1 MSLIAQYVDHDRPA
15 MSLESM
21 IEHIAVESG
30 VIANMLETFKKVV
43 PSFMLQLRDTN
54 SHLAETAKT
63 NDEINIKLN
72 GKERKTLE
80 RAKHLNF
87 ITFGERI
94 ISAPENFKGDFIQYA
109 ILLNNIATV
118 AYQTQ
123 NTILSEYNHILS
135 SFITNKEEKISLKD
149 HTVFFNRIKQEREAF
164 AKELGQFLNPKVGTT
179 KVKFR
184 EVLGRMADLE
194 PLLKE
199 TAKLTSQHSRAKL
212 QDINNSVNQSV
223 DLLNIIVSGVQDGS
237 ITNVSPNATMNI
249 SRGAYEV
256 AKYVEFVGVIYFDIT
271 VFLNCVVGMMD
282 SIMLGHVDP

>member
-43 PSFMLQLRDTN
+43 PSFLYQLRDTN
-54 SHLAETAKT
+54 KHISELSNTT
-63 NDEINIKLN
+63 DDLGIKLN
-72 GKERKTLE
+72 SKERKAIE
-80 RAKHLNF
+80 RARHLDF
-87 ITFGERI
+87 VTFGERI

-109 ILLNNIATV
+109 VLLNHVATL
-118 AYQTQ
+118 AYQSQ
-123 NTILSEYNHILS
+123 NTILAEYNHILS

-149 HTVFFNRIKQEREAF
+149 HTLFFNRVKQEREGLTE
-164 AKELGQFLNPKVGTT
+164 KLKDFLNPKVGTS

-184 EVLGRMADLE
+184 EVLGRMGDLE

-199 TAKLTSQHSRAKL
+199 TAKLSSQHSRAKL
-212 QDINNSVNQSV
+212 QDINNSVNQCV
-223 DLLNIIVSGVQDGS
+223 DLLNIIVSGVEDGT

-271 VFLNCVVGMMD
+271 VFLNCVVGMLD
-282 SIMLGHVDP
+282 SVMLGHTEV

>member
-1 MSLIAQYVDHDRPA
+1 MSLIAQYVDHDRPS

-43 PSFMLQLRDTN
+43 PSFLYQLRDTN
-54 SHLAETAKT
+54 KHISELSNTT
-63 NDEINIKLN
+63 DDLGVKLN
-72 GKERKTLE
+72 SKERKAIE
-80 RAKHLNF
+80 RARHLDF
-87 ITFGERI
+87 VTFGERI

-109 ILLNNIATV
+109 VLLNHIATL
-118 AYQTQ
+118 AYQSQ
-123 NTILSEYNHILS
+123 NTILAEYNHILS

-149 HTVFFNRIKQEREAF
+149 HTLFFNRVKQEREGLAE
-164 AKELGQFLNPKVGTT
+164 KLKDFLNPKVGTS

-184 EVLGRMADLE
+184 EVLGRMGDLE

-199 TAKLTSQHSRAKL
+199 TAKLSSQHSRAKL
-212 QDINNSVNQSV
+212 QDINNSVNQCV
-223 DLLNIIVSGVQDGS
+223 DLLNIIVTGVQDGS
-237 ITNVSPNATMNI
+237 ISNVSPNATMNI

-271 VFLNCVVGMMD
+271 VFLNCVVGMLD
-282 SIMLGHVDP
+282 SVMLGHAEA